1 MLIRGATRLDGRSVD
16 IRVRDGVIAECAESL
31 PWRGEDVVIDA
42 HGGAVLPGLHD
53 HHIHLFAL
61 AASLE
66 SVKCGPPLD
75 AAGLVALLRSAPGG
89 EWVRGVGYH
98 ESVAGDIDAAWLD
111 RALPDRPVRVQHRS
125 GRLWVFNSAGL
136 ALLGGAA
143 ADGPLE
149 RDADGLTG
157 RLYDGDGWLRA
168 RLGQSAPSLEDVSRR
183 LAACGVTSVS
193 DATAA
198 NDAAAFWLFCRARE
212 TGALRQHVA
221 VMGGDEIADCESVP
235 GCVALA
241 RKIHLHDGDYP
252 EPATFLEILRA
263 ARAHGL
269 QVAVHCVT
277 EADLVFSLSL
287 MEEAGD
293 AHSFRIEH
301 ASVVPPALLAR
312 LAAAEVT
319 VVTQPNF
326 VAERGDAYLADIPVS
341 EHEFLYR
348 GAGLLRH
355 GVKLAGGTDAPFGG
369 FDPWAAMQA
378 AVDRRT
384 RGGVMLGRAER
395 LSPEQALALF
405 TTHWSAPGGPVR
417 QVRAG
422 AAADLCLLR
431 KPWAQVRGALAEA
444 EVVATVQDG
453 VCIYGGRSCAPGV
466 AGRGMAARQ

>member
-1 MLIRGATRLDGRSVD
+1 MLIRDATRLDGRRVD
-16 IRVRDGVIAECAESL
+16 VRVRDGVIVDCAASL
-31 PWRGEDVVIDA
+31 PWRGEEMVIKA

-53 HHIHLFAL
+53 HHIHLSAL
-61 AASLE
+61 AASFE
-66 SVKCGPPLD
+66 SVKCGPPFD
-75 AAGLVALLRSAPGG
+75 ATGLAAQLRSAPGEG
-89 EWVRGVGYH
+89 WVRGVGYH

-111 RALPDRPVRVQHRS
+111 RVVPDRPVRVQHRS
-125 GRLWVFNSAGL
+125 GRLWIFNSAGL

-143 ADGPLE
+143 AEGPLE
-149 RDADGLTG
+149 RDANGFTG
-157 RLYDGDGWLRA
+157 RLYDGDQWLHG
-168 RLGQSAPSLEDVSRR
+168 RLERPRPSLRHASRR
-183 LAACGVTSVS
+183 LAARGVTSVS

-198 NDAAAFWLFCRARE
+198 NDAASFSMFRKARDDGE
-212 TGALRQHVA
+212 LLQHMA
-221 VMGGDEIADCESVP
+221 VMGGDEIAGCESVQ

-252 EPATFLEILRA
+252 APEAFMAVLRA
-263 ARAHGL
+263 ARARGL

-287 MEEAGD
+287 MEEAGE

-301 ASVVPPALLAR
+301 ASVVPPEFLAR

-326 VAERGDAYLADIPVS
+326 VAERGDAYLAEIPVD
-341 EHEFLYR
+341 EHSFLYR
-348 GAGLLRH
+348 GANFLRH
-355 GVKLAGGTDAPFGG
+355 GVKLGGGTDAPFGH

-378 AVDRRT
+378 AVERRT
-384 RGGVMLGRAER
+384 HVGVIVGPNER

-405 TTHWSAPGGPVR
+405 TTHWSAPGGRVR
-417 QVRAG
+417 QVKVG

-431 KPWAQVRGALAEA
+431 EPWVAARAALADV

-453 VCIYGGRSCAPGV
+453 ALIHGGFRMRAPRIS
-466 AGRGMAARQ
+466 AL